1 MSATER
7 ASVTESGGTS
17 HKSRADQ
24 LIDIKE
30 ETYSIGEEEDGEDE
44 IEEMDGMKGESD
56 KIESKKSYSITDKSK
71 RIRTDD
77 SSCLFYDSD

>member
-17 HKSRADQ
+17 LNSKADQ

-30 ETYSIGEEEDGEDE
+30 ETYSIGEEEGEDE